1 MFYLILADEKK
12 MKYAIQIN
20 ASPNDSNSGYTAY
33 QFIKAALDKGH
44 EVFRVF
50 FYQEGVYHAFK
61 YSIVPD
67 DELQMTKK
75 WTELAKEFS
84 VDLVVCISAA
94 QRRGLLFDDEAKR
107 QGKLDQDLAEG
118 FRISGLGQ
126 LMEASLLADRFIE
139 FG

>member
-1 MFYLILADEKK
+1 

-20 ASPNDSNSGYTAY
+20 ASPNDSNVAYSAY
-33 QFIKAALDKGH
+33 QFIQAALKKEH
-44 EVFRVF
+44 EVLRVF
-50 FYQEGVYHAFK
+50 FYQEGIYHAFK
-61 YSIVPD
+61 YSTPPD

-75 WTELAKEFS
+75 WTLLAIEQK

-94 QRRGLLFDDEAKR
+94 QRRGLLCDDEAKR
-107 QGKLDQDLAEG
+107 QGKLDNDLAEG

-126 LMEASLLADRFIE
+126 LVESILLADRFIE